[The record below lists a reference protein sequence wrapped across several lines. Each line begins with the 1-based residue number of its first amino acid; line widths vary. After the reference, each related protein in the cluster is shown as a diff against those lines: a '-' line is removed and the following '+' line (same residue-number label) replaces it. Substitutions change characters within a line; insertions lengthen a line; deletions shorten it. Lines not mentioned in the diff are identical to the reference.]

1 VLQTP
6 KGRRSFSA
14 LRLGASL
21 GLFGFVAMSGASRAS
36 PPDIVAEM
44 RACATEQ
51 DDTRRLACYDRTLGR
66 TPNEPLNTAAPQ
78 AQAQPI
84 AAGPPAVALAEQQ
97 FGMNPQLARKQG
109 GPKAGSSLKQIHS
122 PVKAISRKLHGEP
135 VVTLEN
141 GQVWEAAQGE
151 VGDVLKVGDVATIW
165 AGAMGAYYLSVGNRS
180 TRVTRVR

>member
-14 LRLGASL
+14 LRLCASL